1 MLVKIYGLLDLALGI
16 NLLFLYWNI
25 FPFSVLIFALPILIK
40 AIYYIKDPSSI
51 VDLVAVIFTIL
62 AFLGYFPI
70 FTFVF
75 AFWFLQK
82 GFRSMF

>member
-1 MLVKIYGLLDLALGI
+1 MLVKIYGLLDLALGLSLLLSYF
-16 NLLFLYWNI
+16 NLV
-25 FPFSVLIFALPILIK
+25 PFVTLIFALPILIK

-51 VDLVAVIFTIL
+51 VDVVAIVFTVL
-62 AFLGYFPI
+62 AFLGYFSI

-82 GFRSMF
+82 GFRSLF